1 MDYIDS
7 SKEACNVIGLV
18 SRSTMRTQ
26 AIFRLKKSEIA
37 NCAYS
42 FQQPKGGKSA
52 GNKTGQN
59 RRYLLIGTAF
69 LNPEETIPSQGRLL
83 MMDSET
89 MELLQEFTVEGSL

>member
-7 SKEACNVIGLV
+7 SKEACNVVGLV

-42 FQQPKGGKSA
+42 FQQSKGKTAVGN
-52 GNKTGQN
+52 NKTSSN

-69 LNPEETIPSQGRLL
+69 LNPEETIPSMGRLL

-89 MELLQEFTVEGSL
+89 MELI